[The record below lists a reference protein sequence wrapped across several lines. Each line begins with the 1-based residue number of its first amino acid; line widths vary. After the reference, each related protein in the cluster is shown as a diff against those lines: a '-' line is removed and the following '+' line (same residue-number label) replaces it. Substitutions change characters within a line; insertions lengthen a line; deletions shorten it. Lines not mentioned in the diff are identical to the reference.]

1 MLSAHA
7 IPCNSNWLQ
16 ALLQPM
22 LEDEKIV
29 GVYGKQVPMRSHL
42 SNKIVKVLAEAYPQC
57 YTDKAYITN
66 RNPFFSNANAAIRI
80 ENWKENQ
87 FDEVLSGAED
97 QKWAMNEIKKVIG
110 LHISLLQKYIIR
122 IQIL

>member
-29 GVYGKQVPMRSHL
+29 GVYGKQVPMRTTFKQNS
-42 SNKIVKVLAEAYPQC
+42 
-57 YTDKAYITN
+57 
-66 RNPFFSNANAAIRI
+66 
-80 ENWKENQ
+80 
-87 FDEVLSGAED
+87 
-97 QKWAMNEIKKVIG
+97 
-110 LHISLLQKYIIR
+110 
-122 IQIL
+122 